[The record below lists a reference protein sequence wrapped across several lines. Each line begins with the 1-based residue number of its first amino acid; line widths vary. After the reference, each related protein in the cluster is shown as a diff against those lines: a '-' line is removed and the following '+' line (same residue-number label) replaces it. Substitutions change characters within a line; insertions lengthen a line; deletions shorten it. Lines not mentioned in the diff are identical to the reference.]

1 MEHQPDSEPAPA
13 VFIGAA
19 DLEGLTGNTHST
31 ADLGAPGTR
40 KVDYATESRSKDERR
55 CYGTHDTQLVSQQF
69 GSGAIGEI
77 DRADFTWRVCRQ
89 DVHGC
94 SSTLDSAL
102 PAMSSTQ

>member
-69 GSGAIGEI
+69 DSGASGQNRE
-77 DRADFTWRVCRQ
+77 AFGWA
-89 DVHGC
+89 
-94 SSTLDSAL
+94 SASVSVRHVWEFAVL
-102 PAMSSTQ
+102 FAG

>member
-69 GSGAIGEI
+69 DSGASGQNREAFG
-77 DRADFTWRVCRQ
+77 RA
-89 DVHGC
+89 
-94 SSTLDSAL
+94 SASASVRHVWESAVL
-102 PAMSSTQ
+102 FAG